1 MQLEKTTA
9 VILAAG
15 EGKRMQSALP
25 KVLHPICGYPM
36 ISYVISAVKGICS
49 DIVVVV
55 GHQGEKIRQLVG
67 NRVRYVE
74 QKEQLGTAH
83 AVLQAV
89 PLLPAEGNVL
99 VLCGDTPLL
108 TAEAIGNMADRH
120 SQAGAAAT
128 VLTAHVPDP
137 YGYGRIVRDEKGGV
151 AGIVEEK
158 DATAGERKI
167 TEINTG
173 TYVFDIRS
181 LKEVIDEVGCSNVQG
196 EYYLTDCIAILQQKG
211 LPVAAEVLED
221 YTLALGV
228 NDRMQLARVQSLMQ
242 QRINNSL
249 MEAGVTLVDPQTSYI
264 DAGVRIGR
272 DTVVMPNTIIR
283 GRTVVGENC
292 IIGPNSE
299 LVDCR
304 VGSNS
309 VFRHSVANSSEIGDG
324 VAVGPFA
331 HLRSGTV
338 LEKDVKVGGF
348 VEIKKTRVGS
358 KTKIAHLSY
367 IGDAQLGSGI
377 NMGGGTIVVNY
388 DGKRKNLTTI
398 HDNAFIGCNCNL
410 VAPVT
415 VGKGAYVA
423 AGSTVTED
431 VPAGSLTIARARQVN
446 KEGRAARYLENNNS
460 KNMNRKE

>member
-137 YGYGRIVRDEKGGV
+137 YGYGRIVEEKGGV

-158 DATAGERKI
+158 MPRPG
-167 TEINTG
+167 
-173 TYVFDIRS
+173 S
-181 LKEVIDEVGCSNVQG
+181 
-196 EYYLTDCIAILQQKG
+196 
-211 LPVAAEVLED
+211 
-221 YTLALGV
+221 
-228 NDRMQLARVQSLMQ
+228 ARLL
-242 QRINNSL
+242 N
-249 MEAGVTLVDPQTSYI
+249 
-264 DAGVRIGR
+264 
-272 DTVVMPNTIIR
+272 
-283 GRTVVGENC
+283 
-292 IIGPNSE
+292 
-299 LVDCR
+299 
-304 VGSNS
+304 
-309 VFRHSVANSSEIGDG
+309 
-324 VAVGPFA
+324 
-331 HLRSGTV
+331 
-338 LEKDVKVGGF
+338 
-348 VEIKKTRVGS
+348 
-358 KTKIAHLSY
+358 
-367 IGDAQLGSGI
+367 
-377 NMGGGTIVVNY
+377 
-388 DGKRKNLTTI
+388 
-398 HDNAFIGCNCNL
+398 
-410 VAPVT
+410 
-415 VGKGAYVA
+415 
-423 AGSTVTED
+423 
-431 VPAGSLTIARARQVN
+431 
-446 KEGRAARYLENNNS
+446 
-460 KNMNRKE
+460 